1 MEETDIQ
8 ALRADTQALL
18 DERGWSRS
26 EAAGR
31 IGVSDTTLS
40 QWMRGKYPAKNDNIT
55 ALVRRWLGTERDTS
69 AMRVAGLDQHASL
82 AITDQVHRTARH
94 AQANAD
100 IAVVFGAAGGGKTW
114 ALEHYC
120 RANAGAWYCAMSPA
134 VTTPASVLSRI
145 ARAIGIAGGPSTAAR
160 LEQAVVERLSAGS
173 ALMVV
178 DEANHLTQPLLDVV
192 RCVHDQAH
200 CGLVLAGNEPL
211 WGRLASGDRAAQ
223 IVSRVGLTLRLRQP
237 AVGDAIALA
246 TALLGGAPEG
256 KARSA
261 VLAAAGGMGGLRAV
275 RKLAGQAFLLAAA
288 DKRDQVEPGD
298 VVDAAELLGAV

>member
-1 MEETDIQ
+1 MEETGIQ
-8 ALRADTQALL
+8 ALRAETQALL
-18 DERGWSRS
+18 KKQGWSMS
-26 EAAGR
+26 EAADR
-31 IGVSDTTLS
+31 IGVSATTIS
-40 QWMRGKYPAKNDNIT
+40 QWLRGKYPAKNDNIT
-55 ALVRRWLGTERDTS
+55 AVVRRWLDTERDTA
-69 AMRVAGLDQHASL
+69 AMRVAGLDQHAGL

-120 RANAGAWYCAMSPA
+120 RSNAGAWYCAMSPA

-145 ARAIGIAGGPSTAAR
+145 ARAIGIGGGPSTAAR
-160 LEQAVVERLSAGS
+160 LEQAVVERLAAGS

-200 CGLVLAGNEPL
+200 CGLVLSGNEPL

-246 TALLGGAPEG
+246 TTLLGGAPEG
-256 KARSA
+256 KARAA